1 MPNQQ
6 TNTPE
11 SETKPSSQT
20 PTELEAAHQLLEAIT
35 QTLQAGRVP
44 RGRKPLR
51 DAIRLFRQL
60 GLSADAFR
68 AHCLLAELEHR
79 QGELERALVAA
90 RAAQRLAEQ
99 HPEEPWLSASL
110 ELLARLTAA
119 TGQHEKAQEYA
130 LARVQRAQQQGP
142 STETVDA
149 LLARVQI
156 AWQANDAETARRT
169 AEEAVQA
176 ARQHGEAEALGRA
189 ELELGSALLRT
200 GCPCAAVHLFTTALR
215 GPITPDSRIRL
226 LLSRGSASLCLG
238 NYDSAARDFRRAL
251 RETKNHPDQ
260 RLEVRTTA
268 ALAAVEAARAHA
280 ESNAARLAKATKLAD
295 RATRRSRRLRDVHLE
310 RTADLA
316 QETAARGEAALSETN
331 GLPKNPQEAAGLLV
345 ALARGSQSELVVD
358 ACRREVEWLATLG
371 QQARPYHCDF
381 HAPFIPAP

>member
-6 TNTPE
+6 TNKPE
-11 SETKPSSQT
+11 SETTPPSPPS
-20 PTELEAAHQLLEAIT
+20 PELEAALQLLATIA

-51 DAIRLFRQL
+51 DALRLFRQL
-60 GLSADAFR
+60 NRPADAFR

-99 HPEEPWLSASL
+99 HPEEPWLGASL

-119 TGQHEKAQEYA
+119 SGQHAKAHEYA
-130 LARVQRAQQQGP
+130 LARVQRARRQGP
-142 STETVDA
+142 SAETVDA
-149 LLARVQI
+149 LLALVQI

-169 AEEAVQA
+169 AEEAVKA
-176 ARQHGEAEALGRA
+176 ARQHGESEALSRA

-200 GCPCAAVHLFTTALR
+200 GCPCAAAHLFTTALR
-215 GPITPDSRIRL
+215 GPVSQDSRIRL
-226 LLSRGSASLCLG
+226 LLSRGSASMCLG

-251 RETKNHPDQ
+251 RETKDHPDQ

-280 ESNAARLAKATKLAD
+280 ESNTARLAKATKLAD
-295 RATRRSRRLRDVHLE
+295 RATRRSRRLRDVQLE
-310 RTADLA
+310 RTVDLA
-316 QETAARGEAALSETN
+316 QETAARGEAALSATTA
-331 GLPKNPQEAAGLLV
+331 LPQNPQEAAGLLV
-345 ALARGSQSELVVD
+345 ALARGSESELVVD
-358 ACRREVEWLATLG
+358 ACRREVEWLATLE
-371 QQARPYHCDF
+371 QQSQPYHCDF
-381 HAPFIPAP
+381 HAPFIPEP